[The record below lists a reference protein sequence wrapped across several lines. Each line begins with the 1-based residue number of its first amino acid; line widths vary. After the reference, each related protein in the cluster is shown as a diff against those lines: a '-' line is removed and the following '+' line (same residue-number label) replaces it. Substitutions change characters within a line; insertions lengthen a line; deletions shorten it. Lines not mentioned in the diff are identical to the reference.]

1 MRFAVNRQC
10 GDSWNQVL
18 LVARSWCFVL
28 AFQPLGEEMAS
39 KKEGYKLTVA
49 GPGHNFEREIDEMVA
64 SQIISLAMT
73 GKVSGMAEPG
83 SRVTG
88 PSSQEAGSNAVS
100 PGSTATQARGS
111 LASYIKSKKAEK
123 NQVRR
128 FLVTAHWLLGRTTAA
143 LTASAVAKALLDNHQ
158 KRLANSA
165 DCLNKNVSKGFC
177 EKTKGGAFFITPEGL
192 ETIESAAAE

>member
-1 MRFAVNRQC
+1 
-10 GDSWNQVL
+10 
-18 LVARSWCFVL
+18 
-28 AFQPLGEEMAS
+28 MAS
-39 KKEGYKLTVA
+39 KKQGYKLTVA
-49 GPGHNFEREIDEMVA
+49 GPGHNFEREIEEMVA

-73 GKVSGMAEPG
+73 GKVSGTAEPG
-83 SRVTG
+83 SRATS
-88 PSSQEAGSNAVS
+88 PSSHEDGSNAVS
-100 PGSTATQARGS
+100 PASTATQARGS

-128 FLVTAHWLLGRTTAA
+128 FLVTAHWLSRRTADA
-143 LTASAVAKALLDNHQ
+143 LTASGVAKALLDNHQ

-177 EKTKGGAFFITPEGL
+177 EKTKGGAFFVTPEGL